1 MKATSFLLP
10 VLPAFLL
17 LLVHPVKAQTS
28 LAEMDAAYDAAIA
41 RIEKPQVDLLAKYQE
56 GLRALQE
63 RKRAAGDLEA
73 VLALTREIET
83 AAQETKREFESQT
96 DLKRLREI
104 YETNRARLREDAS
117 KEHARVRDDY
127 RSRLLA
133 ATERLTREGKIDE
146 AVQLKAR
153 AEKLAAGTSDGEVVW
168 EWKSRASV
176 EPVGNCQMESAP
188 KGFIVTSP
196 GGGSSW
202 MKSRREFRPPF
213 RLSLRAATDSTNI
226 RLYYRSHLAILN
238 WEVSPTELRV
248 HHSGTGAST
257 GIRGKGAIAP
267 HEMHDI
273 EVDVLETKVVVR
285 VDGEVRG
292 ELVTTNAGLEGPV
305 GIGPAFGSIVTVESM
320 KVIRLE

>member
-83 AAQETKREFESQT
+83 AAQETKRDFESQP

-104 YETNRARLREDAS
+104 YETNLARLREDAS
-117 KEHARVRDDY
+117 KEHARVRGDY
-127 RSRLLA
+127 RARLLA

-146 AVQLKAR
+146 AVQLKAPWAYYNEMDHR
-153 AEKLAAGTSDGEVVW
+153 TMKNLLGKTEMKKLTA
-168 EWKSRASV
+168 K
-176 EPVGNCQMESAP
+176 
-188 KGFIVTSP
+188 
-196 GGGSSW
+196 
-202 MKSRREFRPPF
+202 
-213 RLSLRAATDSTNI
+213 ATLKHDALDDARTQA
-226 RLYYRSHLAILN
+226 LTLN
-238 WEVSPTELRV
+238 NVFNKL
-248 HHSGTGAST
+248 
-257 GIRGKGAIAP
+257 GI
-267 HEMHDI
+267 
-273 EVDVLETKVVVR
+273 
-285 VDGEVRG
+285 
-292 ELVTTNAGLEGPV
+292 
-305 GIGPAFGSIVTVESM
+305 
-320 KVIRLE
+320 